1 MSTCRPNGIT
11 RFEFSKHDIEEAVR
25 SRRLLSM
32 EIEFSQ
38 RCNLRCPYC
47 YVPSKEHLENELSG
61 EEIRGCILQAKDL
74 GARKIIILG
83 GEPMMYPGI
92 MDHIGFIRDKG
103 MGVELFT
110 NGYYITE
117 ANAKKLFG
125 LGVNVVLKMNT
136 FNEELQDK
144 LTGSRG
150 ASLFMRRALDFLRKA
165 GYPHE
170 KSFLAVSTVI
180 CRDNID
186 ELLPMWQWLRDQN
199 ILPYFEI
206 ITPQGNARQ
215 NGWLVPDME
224 KIRKLFFDIAELDRE
239 RYGNHWEPQP
249 PLVGGRCLRHC
260 FSCLVTSQGE
270 VMPCVGVN
278 IPLGNIRER
287 SLRDILTESEIMQD
301 LRDYRRTIKGP
312 CRSCDKFHEC
322 YGCRG
327 AAYQMT
333 GDYLASDPLCWRND
347 SRLDQIG
354 CLPIAVDEMV
364 PQKEPM
370 RIVQTLERIGERS
383 AEITVEVKSG
393 MPFVDASGILDET
406 AFLEM
411 IAQATAAMGGF
422 KQYGS
427 GNRKPE
433 GMLLGARRF
442 RVFGCARTGDVLK
455 VSVFKEAK
463 YGDFGIIK
471 GSVSSNGHVL
481 AQGEIKIW
489 HNMGEEEITKYTDE
503 HRFPSMA
510 SKD

>member
-1 MSTCRPNGIT
+1 MNMCHTNGIT
-11 RFEFSKHDIEEAVR
+11 RFEFAKHEIEETMRAK
-25 SRRLLSM
+25 RLLSL
-32 EIEFSQ
+32 EIEFSL

-47 YVPSKEHLENELSG
+47 YVPSKEHLENELSS
-61 EEIRGCILQAKDL
+61 EEIRDCILQARDL

-83 GEPMMYPGI
+83 GEPMMHPGF
-92 MDHIGFIRDKG
+92 MEHIAFIRDNG
-103 MGVELFT
+103 LGVELFT
-110 NGYYITE
+110 NGYYITGE
-117 ANAKKLFG
+117 NAKELFEM
-125 LGVNVVLKMNT
+125 GVNVVLKMNT

-144 LTGSRG
+144 LTGARG
-150 ASLFMRRALDFLRKA
+150 SSLFMRRALDFLREA
-165 GYPHE
+165 GYPDD

-186 ELLPMWQWLRDQN
+186 ELLPMWEWLRDRN

-215 NGWLVPDME
+215 NDWLVPDMG
-224 KIRKLFFDIAELDRE
+224 KIKKLFFDIAELDRK

-260 FSCLVTSQGE
+260 FSCLVTSQGL

-278 IPLGNIRER
+278 IPIGNIRER
-287 SLRDILTESEIMQD
+287 KLKDILAESEVLQD

-312 CRSCDKFHEC
+312 CRSCDKSLDC

-327 AAYQMT
+327 AAYQLT
-333 GDYLASDPLCWRND
+333 GDYLASDPLCWENSSCRD
-347 SRLDQIG
+347 KIG
-354 CLPIAVDEMV
+354 YLPRPVDEIV

-370 RIVQTLERIGERS
+370 RIVQTLEKIGERS
-383 AEITVEVKSG
+383 AEITVEVKNG
-393 MPFVDASGILDET
+393 MPFVDDKGMLDEA

-422 KQYGS
+422 KQYGA
-427 GNRKPE
+427 GNKKPE
-433 GMLLGARRF
+433 GFLLGARRF
-442 RVFGCARTGDVLK
+442 QVFSPARVGDVLK

-471 GSVSSNGHVL
+471 GSVRGNGRVL

-489 HNMGEEEITKYTDE
+489 HNMAEEETRE
-503 HRFPSMA
+503 
-510 SKD
+510 